1 MVAVGVSANDGP
13 VAIVPAMATEQ
24 MGVISGVQF
33 GCVPVPGATSRN
45 VRLTCGVD
53 GANTV
58 PVDEHPIPRLF
69 AKYSFGPVDG
79 LVSQDCVAR
88 GARFGFVCVAPI
100 VTIVV
105 MHKLQFFHC

>member
-1 MVAVGVSANDGP
+1 MVAVGASANDGSG
-13 VAIVPAMATEQ
+13 AIVPAIAKEQ
-24 MGVISGVQF
+24 MGVISGDQF
-33 GCVPVPGATSRN
+33 GCVPELGATSKN

-79 LVSQDCVAR
+79 LVTQFCIAR
-88 GARFGFVCVAPI
+88 GARFVCLAPI
-100 VTIVV
+100 NTRVV
-105 MHKLQFFHC
+105 MH